1 MMKYSTLFIL
11 LLSFL
16 STDTFAQKEGIQF
29 TQQNWN
35 QVIIQAAKEDK
46 IIFIDAYT
54 DWCQPCKKMDKQ
66 VFPQK
71 LVGDFYNKNFV
82 NVKLDMEKGMGEEL
96 KKKYDVF
103 FFPTFLFLTADG
115 TIVHRI
121 AGYQSVPKLLEL
133 GKTAIDP
140 SKRLSAFE
148 ERFENGERDPKF
160 LMQYTDVRRAA
171 MDGTHNAIAETY
183 LATQKDWTTKEN
195 LKFIFAQ
202 VDDTDSKLFDYILEN
217 KAVFEKQFKVS
228 RVAGK
233 IENLIYQK
241 VYDDQGNASLDEL
254 DRLFNKVYEP
264 KIAAQAS
271 SRFKLNY
278 FLEKKSS
285 EKYAQEA
292 VKYYKNFP
300 PRDPSE
306 LSDVAYNF
314 YDLDVSNK
322 KMLKKALKWTKKAV
336 KADDSLFN
344 YEAMGAVYYKL
355 GKKRKATKAINKA
368 IDAAKKMKA
377 DYSEIQKLL
386 EKIKA
391 M

>member
-1 MMKYSTLFIL
+1 MKKIILFIL
-11 LLSFL
+11 FLSFL
-16 STDTFAQKEGIQF
+16 STNIFAQKKGIQF

-35 QVIIQAAKEDK
+35 QVIIQAAKENK

-71 LVGDFYNKNFV
+71 LVGDFYNKNFI
-82 NVKLDMEKGMGEEL
+82 NVKMNMEKGFGEEL

-148 ERFENGERDPKF
+148 ERFVNGDRDPKF
-160 LMQYTDVRRAA
+160 LMQYTDVRKAA
-171 MDGTHNAIAETY
+171 MDGTHNAIAEAY

-195 LKFIFAQ
+195 LKFIFNQ

-217 KAVFEKQFKVS
+217 RATFDKQFNASK
-228 RVAGK
+228 VAGK

-254 DRLFNKVYEP
+254 DRLFKKVYE
-264 KIAAQAS
+264 ARVAEQAS
-271 SRFKLNY
+271 SRFRLNY
-278 FLEKKSS
+278 FLEKRSS
-285 EKYAQEA
+285 ENYAKEA
-292 VKYYKNFP
+292 VNYYNKYPPKN
-300 PRDPSE
+300 PSE

-314 YDLDVSNK
+314 YDLDVNNK
-322 KMLKKALKWTKKAV
+322 KLLKKAVKWTKKAV
-336 KADDSLFN
+336 KADASLFN
-344 YEAMGAVYYKL
+344 YEALAAVYYKL
-355 GKKRKATKAINKA
+355 GKKRKAIKAANKA
-368 IDAAKKMKA
+368 IDAAKKMKE
-377 DYSEIQKLL
+377 DYSETQELL
-386 EKIKA
+386 DKIKA

>member
-1 MMKYSTLFIL
+1 MMKYSTLLML

-16 STDTFAQKEGIQF
+16 STDIFAQKKGIQF

-71 LVGDFYNKNFV
+71 LVGDYYNKNFL
-82 NVKLDMEKGMGEEL
+82 NVKLNMEKGIGEEL
-96 KKKYDVF
+96 KKKYDVS
-103 FFPTFLFLTADG
+103 FFPTFLFLTANG

-133 GKTAIDP
+133 GKTANDP
-140 SKRLSAFE
+140 TKRLSYFE
-148 ERFENGERDPKF
+148 ERFANGDRDPKF
-160 LMQYTDVRRAA
+160 LRQYTNVRKAA
-171 MDGTHNAIAETY
+171 MDGTHNTIAEEY
-183 LATQKDWTTKEN
+183 LATQKDWTAEEN
-195 LKFIFAQ
+195 LKFIFKQ

-217 KAVFEKQFKVS
+217 RAIFDEQFKVS

-241 VYDDQGNASLDEL
+241 VYDEQGNASLDEL
-254 DRLFNKVYEP
+254 DQLFKKVYEP
-264 KIAAQAS
+264 KVAEQAS

-278 FLEKKSS
+278 YLEKRSS
-285 EKYAQEA
+285 ENYAKEA

-300 PRDPSE
+300 PKGSNE

-336 KADDSLFN
+336 KADASLFN
-344 YEAMGAVYYKL
+344 YEALAAVYYKL
-355 GKKRKATKAINKA
+355 RKKRKATKAINKA
-368 IDAAKKMKA
+368 IDAAKKMKE
-377 DYSEIQKLL
+377 DYSETQKLL
-386 EKIKA
+386 DKIKA

>member
-16 STDTFAQKEGIQF
+16 STDIFAQKEGIQF

-183 LATQKDWTTKEN
+183 LATQKDWTTTKN

-217 KAVFEKQFKVS
+217 RAVFEKQFKVS

>member
-1 MMKYSTLFIL
+1 MKKITLFIL
-11 LLSFL
+11 LLSIL
-16 STDTFAQKEGIQF
+16 SINIFAQKEGIQF

-35 QVIIQAAKEDK
+35 QVIIQAAKENK
-46 IIFIDAYT
+46 IIFLDAYT

-82 NVKLDMEKGMGEEL
+82 NVKLNMEKGIGEEL
-96 KKKYDVF
+96 KKKYAVQ

-115 TIVHRI
+115 TVVHRI

-148 ERFENGERDPKF
+148 ERFEKGNRDPEF
-160 LMQYTDVRRAA
+160 LIQYTDARKAA
-171 MDGTHNAIAETY
+171 MDGTHNAIAEEY

-195 LKFIFAQ
+195 LKFIFKQ

-217 KAVFEKQFKVS
+217 KTVFEKQFKTS

-241 VYDDQGNASLDEL
+241 VYDDEGNASLDEL

-264 KIAAQAS
+264 KVAKQAS
-271 SRFKLNY
+271 SRFKMNY

-285 EKYAQEA
+285 ENYAKEA
-292 VKYYKNFP
+292 IKYYEKNS

-314 YDLDVSNK
+314 YDLDVSSK
-322 KMLKKALKWTKKAV
+322 KLLKKGLKWTKKAV
-336 KADDSLFN
+336 KSDPNLFN
-344 YEAMGAVYYKL
+344 YEAMAAVYYQL
-355 GKKRKATKAINKA
+355 GKKRKARKAINKA
-368 IDAAKKMKA
+368 IDAAKKMKE
-377 DYSEIQKLL
+377 DYSETQKLL
-386 EKIKA
+386 EKIKG

>member
-1 MMKYSTLFIL
+1 MNYPTFLIL
-11 LLSFL
+11 LFTFL
-16 STDTFAQKEGIQF
+16 SLSIFAQKEGIKF
-29 TQQNWN
+29 THQNWN

-82 NVKLDMEKGMGEEL
+82 NVKLNMEKGIGEEL

-133 GKTAIDP
+133 GKIAIDP

-148 ERFENGERDPKF
+148 KRFENGDRDPKF
-160 LMQYTDVRRAA
+160 LMQYTGVRKAA
-171 MDGTHNAIAETY
+171 MDGTHNVIAEEY
-183 LATQKDWTTKEN
+183 LNTQKDWTTKEN
-195 LKFIFAQ
+195 LKFIFKQ

-217 KAVFEKQFKVS
+217 RAIFEKQFKVS
-228 RVAGK
+228 KVAGK

-241 VYDDQGNASLDEL
+241 VYDDQGNASLEEL

-264 KIAAQAS
+264 KIAKQAS

-285 EKYAQEA
+285 EKYAKEA
-292 VKYYKNFP
+292 VKYYEKFP
-300 PRDPSE
+300 PKDPSE

-314 YDLDVSNK
+314 YDLDVSDK
-322 KMLKKALKWTKKAV
+322 KMLRKALTWTKKAV
-336 KADDSLFN
+336 KSDDSSFN
-344 YEAMGAVYYKL
+344 YEAMAAVHYKL
-355 GKKRKATKAINKA
+355 GKKRKAKKAIKKAINKA
-368 IDAAKKMKA
+368 KKMNE
-377 DYSEIQKLL
+377 DYSEMQKLL

>member
-1 MMKYSTLFIL
+1 MKYSILL
-11 LLSFL
+11 LLSFSFL
-16 STDTFAQKEGIQF
+16 STSIFAQKEGITF
-29 TQQNWN
+29 TQQNWS

-71 LVGDFYNKNFV
+71 IVGDFYNKNFI
-82 NVKLDMEKGMGEEL
+82 NVKLDMEKGIGEEL

-121 AGYQSVPKLLEL
+121 AGYQSAPKLLDL

-148 ERFENGERDPKF
+148 KRFENGERDPNF
-160 LMQYTDVRRAA
+160 LMQYTDVRKAA
-171 MDGTHNAIAETY
+171 MDGTHNAIAEEY
-183 LATQKDWTTKEN
+183 LNTQKDWTTKEN
-195 LKFIFAQ
+195 LKFIFKQ

-217 KAVFEKQFKVS
+217 RAIFEKRFKVS
-228 RVAGK
+228 KVAGK

-241 VYDDQGNASLDEL
+241 VYDEEGNASLDEL

-264 KIAAQAS
+264 KVAAQAS

-285 EKYAQEA
+285 EKYAEEA
-292 VKYYKNFP
+292 VKYYEKFP

-322 KMLKKALKWTKKAV
+322 KLLKKAVKWTKKAV
-336 KADDSLFN
+336 KSDANLFN
-344 YEAMGAVYYKL
+344 YEAMAAVYYKL
-355 GKKRKATKAINKA
+355 GKKRKARKAINKA
-368 IDAAKKMKA
+368 IDAAKKMKE
-377 DYSEIQKLL
+377 DYSATQQLMD
-386 EKIKA
+386 KIKA

>member
-1 MMKYSTLFIL
+1 MKKNILFFL

-16 STDTFAQKEGIQF
+16 SNNVFAQKEGIQF

-35 QVIIQAAKEDK
+35 QIIIQAAKENK

-71 LVGDFYNKNFV
+71 LVGDYYNKNFV
-82 NVKLDMEKGMGEEL
+82 NVKMNMEKGVGKEL
-96 KKKYDVF
+96 QEKYDVL
-103 FFPTFLFLTADG
+103 FFPTFLFLAADG

-133 GKTAIDP
+133 GKTANDP
-140 SKRLSAFE
+140 TKRLSYFE
-148 ERFENGERDPKF
+148 ERFANGDRDPNF
-160 LMQYTDVRRAA
+160 LMQYTDVRKAA
-171 MDGTHNAIAETY
+171 MDGTHNAIAEAY

-195 LKFIFAQ
+195 LKFIFQQ

-217 KAVFEKQFKVS
+217 RAIFEKQFKTS

-241 VYDDQGNASLDEL
+241 VYDEQGNASLEEL
-254 DRLFNKVYEP
+254 DRLFKKVYE
-264 KIAAQAS
+264 ARVAEQAS

-278 FLEKKSS
+278 YLEKKSS
-285 EKYAQEA
+285 ENYAKEA
-292 VKYYKNFP
+292 VEYYENFP
-300 PRDPSE
+300 PKDPSE

-314 YDLDVSNK
+314 YDLDVTNK
-322 KMLKKALKWTKKAV
+322 KMLKKALKWAKKAV
-336 KADDSLFN
+336 KSDASLFN
-344 YEAMGAVYYKL
+344 YEAMAAIYYKL
-355 GKKRKATKAINKA
+355 GKKRKATKAANKA
-368 IDAAKKMKA
+368 IDAAKKMKE
-377 DYSEIQKLL
+377 DYSETQKLL
-386 EKIKA
+386 DKIKA

>member
-1 MMKYSTLFIL
+1 ML

-35 QVIIQAAKEDK
+35 QVIIQAAKEHK

-82 NVKLDMEKGMGEEL
+82 NVKLDMEKGMGKEL

-148 ERFENGERDPKF
+148 
-160 LMQYTDVRRAA
+160 
-171 MDGTHNAIAETY
+171 
-183 LATQKDWTTKEN
+183 
-195 LKFIFAQ
+195 
-202 VDDTDSKLFDYILEN
+202 
-217 KAVFEKQFKVS
+217 
-228 RVAGK
+228 
-233 IENLIYQK
+233 
-241 VYDDQGNASLDEL
+241 
-254 DRLFNKVYEP
+254 
-264 KIAAQAS
+264 AS
-271 SRFKLNY
+271 S
-278 FLEKKSS
+278 
-285 EKYAQEA
+285 
-292 VKYYKNFP
+292 
-300 PRDPSE
+300 
-306 LSDVAYNF
+306 
-314 YDLDVSNK
+314 
-322 KMLKKALKWTKKAV
+322 
-336 KADDSLFN
+336 
-344 YEAMGAVYYKL
+344 
-355 GKKRKATKAINKA
+355 
-368 IDAAKKMKA
+368 
-377 DYSEIQKLL
+377 
-386 EKIKA
+386 
-391 M
+391 

>member
-1 MMKYSTLFIL
+1 MKKITLFIL

-16 STDTFAQKEGIQF
+16 STSIFAQKKGIQF

-35 QVIIQAAKEDK
+35 QVIIQAAKENK

-71 LVGDFYNKNFV
+71 MVGDFYNKNFI
-82 NVKLDMEKGMGEEL
+82 NVKMNMEKGIGEEL
-96 KKKYDVF
+96 QKKYDVF
-103 FFPTFLFLTADG
+103 FYPTFLFLTADG
-115 TIVHRI
+115 TVVHRI

-148 ERFENGERDPKF
+148 ERFNNGERDPKF
-160 LMQYTDVRRAA
+160 LRQYTSIRKAA
-171 MDGTHNAIAETY
+171 MDGTHNAIAEEY

-195 LKFIFAQ
+195 LRFIFRQ

-217 KAVFEKQFKVS
+217 RAVFEKQFKTS
-228 RVAGK
+228 KVAGK

-241 VYDDQGNASLDEL
+241 IYDEKGNASLEKLDEL
-254 DRLFNKVYEP
+254 FAKVYEP
-264 KIAAQAS
+264 KVAEQAS

-285 EKYAQEA
+285 ERYAKEA
-292 VKYYKNFP
+292 IKYYKKNS

-322 KMLKKALKWTKKAV
+322 KMLKKAVKWTKAAV
-336 KADDSLFN
+336 KSDPNLFN
-344 YEAMGAVYYKL
+344 YEAMAAVYYKL
-355 GKKRKATKAINKA
+355 GKKRKATSAINKA
-368 IDAAKKMKA
+368 IDSAKKMKE
-377 DYSEIQKLL
+377 DYSETQKLL

>member
-1 MMKYSTLFIL
+1 MKKFTLFIL
-11 LLSFL
+11 PFL
-16 STDTFAQKEGIQF
+16 FLFNHIFAQKEGIKF

-71 LVGDFYNKNFV
+71 LVGDFYNKYFINI
-82 NVKLDMEKGMGEEL
+82 KLNMEKGIGKEL
-96 KKKYDVF
+96 KEKYGVF

-140 SKRLSAFE
+140 NKRLSAFE
-148 ERFENGERDPKF
+148 KRFENGDRNPKF
-160 LMQYTDVRRAA
+160 LMQYTDVRKAT
-171 MDGTHNAIAETY
+171 MDGTHNAIAEIY
-183 LATQKDWTTKEN
+183 LSTQNDWTTKKN
-195 LKFIFAQ
+195 LRFIFKQ
-202 VDDTDSKLFDYILEN
+202 VDDTNSKLFNYILEN
-217 KAVFEKQFKVS
+217 RTLFEKTFKAS
-228 RVAGK
+228 KVAGK

-241 VYDDQGNASLDEL
+241 VFDEEGNASLEEL
-254 DRLFNKVYEP
+254 DLLFNKVYEP
-264 KIAAQAS
+264 KVAEQAS

-278 FLEKKSS
+278 YLEKRSS
-285 EKYAQEA
+285 EKYAKEA
-292 VKYYKNFP
+292 VKYYEKFP

-314 YDLDVSNK
+314 YELDVSNK
-322 KMLKKALKWTKKAV
+322 KMLKKALKWTKNTV
-336 KADDSLFN
+336 KTDASLFN
-344 YEAMGAVYYKL
+344 YEAMAAVYYKL
-355 GKKRKATKAINKA
+355 KKKRKARNAINQA
-368 IDAAKKMKA
+368 IDFAKKMKE
-377 DYSEIQKLL
+377 DYSETQKLL
-386 EKIKA
+386 DKIKK

>member
-1 MMKYSTLFIL
+1 MKKITLFIL
-11 LLSFL
+11 LLCLL
-16 STDTFAQKEGIQF
+16 STSFFAQKEGIQF

-35 QVIIQAAKEDK
+35 QVIIQSAKENK

-71 LVGDFYNKNFV
+71 LVGDFYNENFV
-82 NVKLDMEKGMGEEL
+82 NVKLDMEKGIGEEL
-96 KKKYDVF
+96 KKKYDIF

-121 AGYQSVPKLLEL
+121 AGYQSVPRLLEL

-148 ERFENGERDPKF
+148 KRFEDGDRDPKF
-160 LMQYTDVRRAA
+160 LMQYTSLRKAA
-171 MDGTHNAIAETY
+171 MDGTHNAIAEEY
-183 LATQKDWTTKEN
+183 LSTQKDWTTKEN
-195 LKFIFAQ
+195 LKFIFKQ

-217 KAVFEKQFKVS
+217 RTIFEKQFKVS
-228 RVAGK
+228 KVAGK

-264 KIAAQAS
+264 KVAAQAS

-285 EKYAQEA
+285 AKYAKEA
-292 VKYYKNFP
+292 VSYYENFP
-300 PRDPSE
+300 PKDPSE

-314 YDLDVSNK
+314 YDLDVSSK
-322 KMLKKALKWTKKAV
+322 KALKKALKWTKAAV
-336 KADDSLFN
+336 KSDPSLFN
-344 YEAMGAVYYKL
+344 YEALAAVYYKL
-355 GKKRKATKAINKA
+355 GKKRKATKAISKA
-368 IDAAKKMKA
+368 IHAAKKMKE
-377 DYSEIQKLL
+377 DFSETQKLS

>member
-1 MMKYSTLFIL
+1 MKYSTLLIL
-11 LLSFL
+11 FLSILSFNL
-16 STDTFAQKEGIQF
+16 VAQKKGIQF

-35 QVIIQAAKEDK
+35 QVIIQAAKENK

-71 LVGDFYNKNFV
+71 LVGDFYNKNFI
-82 NVKLDMEKGMGEEL
+82 NVKLNMEKGKGKEL
-96 KKKYDVF
+96 KEKYDVF

-115 TIVHRI
+115 TVVHRI

-148 ERFENGERDPKF
+148 QRFTNGDRDPKF
-160 LMQYTDVRRAA
+160 LMEYTNVRKAA
-171 MDGTHNAIAETY
+171 MDGTHNAIAEAY

-195 LKFIFAQ
+195 LRFIFKQ
-202 VDDTDSKLFDYILEN
+202 VDDTDSKLFDYMLEN
-217 KAVFEKQFKVS
+217 KAAFEKQFKAS
-228 RVAGK
+228 KVAGK

-254 DRLFNKVYEP
+254 DRLFQKVYAP
-264 KIAAQAS
+264 KVAEQAS

-278 FLEKKSS
+278 FLEKRSS
-285 EKYAQEA
+285 EKYAAEA
-292 VKYYKNFP
+292 VKYYSNFP
-300 PRDPSE
+300 PKDPSE

-322 KMLKKALKWTKKAV
+322 KLLKKAAKWTKKAV
-336 KADDSLFN
+336 KSDPSFFN
-344 YEAMGAVYYKL
+344 YEALAAVYYKL
-355 GKKRKATKAINKA
+355 GKKRKATKAAKKA
-368 IDAAKKMKA
+368 IDAAKEMKE
-377 DYSEIQKLL
+377 DYSETQELL
-386 EKIKA
+386 DKIKA
-391 M
+391 L

>member
-1 MMKYSTLFIL
+1 MKKFTLFIL
-11 LLSFL
+11 LFLFL
-16 STDTFAQKEGIQF
+16 SNPIFAQKEGIKF

-82 NVKLDMEKGMGEEL
+82 NVKLNMEKGIGEEL

-133 GKTAIDP
+133 GKTAVDP

-148 ERFENGERDPKF
+148 ERFEKGDRDPEF
-160 LMQYTDVRRAA
+160 LIQYTNVRKAA
-171 MDGTHNAIAETY
+171 MDGTHNAIAEEY
-183 LATQKDWTTKEN
+183 LNTQKDWTTKEN
-195 LKFIFAQ
+195 LKFIFKQ

-217 KAVFEKQFKVS
+217 KAVFEKQFKAS
-228 RVAGK
+228 KVAGK

-254 DRLFNKVYEP
+254 DRLFNKVYES
-264 KIAAQAS
+264 KVAEQAS

-278 FLEKKSS
+278 YLEKKSS
-285 EKYAQEA
+285 EKYAKEA

-322 KMLKKALKWTKKAV
+322 KLLKNAVKWTKNAV
-336 KADDSLFN
+336 KSDPSLFN
-344 YEAMGAVYYKL
+344 YEAMAAVYYKL
-355 GKKRKATKAINKA
+355 GKKRKARKAANKA
-368 IDAAKKMKA
+368 IDAAKKMKE
-377 DYSEIQKLL
+377 DLSETQELL
-386 EKIKA
+386 DKIKA